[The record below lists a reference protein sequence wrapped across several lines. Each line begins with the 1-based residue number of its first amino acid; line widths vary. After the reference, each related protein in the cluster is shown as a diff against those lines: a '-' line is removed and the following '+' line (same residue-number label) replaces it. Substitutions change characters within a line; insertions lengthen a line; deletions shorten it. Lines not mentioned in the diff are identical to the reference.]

1 MSIGEAY
8 DRVHASRRSRRDD
21 DDDEDEDEDDDDDED
36 EDEDGRRPLSRGVS
50 PGRGGQTASSV
61 ALKEI
66 LKKKV
71 TTVINSRPPGL
82 PTSDPHDA
90 AANAVFLSKFRT
102 FMSWK
107 KENILKCC
115 ASGDEMKL
123 KKALV
128 EQGWQALRQHLIDN
142 TADPGLTFTRSSK
155 SGRDKAAVLPL
166 SNGEVAAFHETALT
180 EYLRTSS
187 GDSGSKY
194 TNEEAVNKFLD
205 AFALRFAP
213 VVETF
218 IAAQAAYLAQR
229 RSDHVDFAAGVAAW
243 KRNKLAINKVA
254 AREHEGVAVRDM
266 EPGFLEFLTF
276 MDDINL
282 FRAAVLTYHIK
293 TFEEFEEF
301 EQRGV
306 FQEYKKGMSRDIAF
320 KPARIARIANQTRKT
335 PRVSANSGTVS
346 GGAGGL
352 SDFGSKQTTSASTY
366 PRWGVQ
372 VSVAITGESGKR
384 YLRRHSPAT
393 KAARDSRLCKGTC
406 VRCKKSWAPGH
417 KCVPS
422 NVVCP
427 YCDEVVGTSKEP
439 NDHYHPWSECH
450 RRLADGGSSDDVFPV
465 QRPYGGGRGGHAGR
479 GRGRGDRGRGR
490 GRGGRSS
497 SWQGDR
503 RGGHAGGGAVST
515 SSAETVATE
524 NPFMGMF
531 VGPARVVD
539 VTTASFDSLTDFYV
553 PVGPCFYVTLELY
566 GGEKVNALV
575 DTGAQHS
582 MITWHCAAKLRDIEA
597 QVGAFQINDV
607 NSGSTNGTLGIVMS
621 VKLTPLGSQAQT
633 RAAEDSIAP
642 AMKLQALVAAKT
654 VKGFGSAS
662 ADMVLGTET
671 LVRKT
676 LPTGAKAAF
685 GRFVLEQD
693 PSNPDSVRLSV
704 TIVSDTSGKR
714 EVYVW
719 PVHDVGE
726 SHHLQFRSAK
736 QSDIPGD
743 WALTIADATIP
754 VDQVDC
760 DLRFS
765 TYRSAS
771 GSPSTS
777 TPPESLLPA
786 FGASASATADTRP
799 DNSAS
804 DGPTTPSASGDDGDG
819 DGGDDDSDG
828 DGGSP
833 TPSSQGGG
841 DGEHKADVCDDGEV
855 GPSPK
860 SDARVRFSG
869 VDVCDDG
876 EVILSA
882 ESGSQVQRSGG
893 RLSPGSSA
901 AAFHDSKWSHR
912 DAEALE
918 RLQLSVA
925 DVKAMAASV
934 RRDMH
939 EGKGYVDELRDVAA
953 LARPRALRSGRRVA
967 QEAAIAVAEVLTH
980 RIIPTERLRQVD
992 ALVASATDLLREDDV
1007 EERSSFP
1014 PSPSG
1019 VLNMLP
1025 ASATWEDIG
1034 SQPALGEYD
1043 EYSPVIHRVADD
1055 EVYVHDVSTF
1065 DAIDSIE
1072 SRAAAEID
1080 AAATRLS
1087 EVVVRETSA
1096 AESAIGAPPRPRH
1109 LGGRQRG
1116 RQRRAERLREE
1127 RSQLTSEAQKA
1138 RSRLETDERLRVRI
1152 AQLELMSSSPTRA
1165 DKMAQIEGG
1174 PHGAVRAAIMRN
1186 PSVRRTVASI
1196 LDGTAISRYAVDAA
1210 NAIGAAAAIAIN
1222 NDARGHVLHDGKRV
1236 TASDFQPKVWEFDA
1250 DVCES
1255 VSTCNPPSIRGP
1267 VDPPGQESEGS
1278 SYPSL
1283 GSIFQ

>member
-1 MSIGEAY
+1 MRATAGKRQRFPHPTRFVWVGYLRLGLLYPTTMSSEGDKSSEEAGHEAPPIASDTLAEPAAEQHSAEAEEVDTGTAPEAVFRAMGLTVAPGATAEDVLAGLAKALAPMMLGHPSSTSAQPGRVAFPADLATGPSALRTAAGRSRSGTEVEGEEHAPGGLEAAAIAAPHPLAKAGSAMTSMPVMPSDGITTPHFDTVVPESMVEASVRMEAARGAAYADLKREQKQRRSLGLNELAADELEARLQAALQRHLHAQGGESSDAPSPPGSPEPLRKRDPRRRSQGATVMRSRLDQASAARGIDPSRPRTSRSSSPLPQRNVASRMSIGEAY

-21 DDDEDEDEDDDDDED
+21 DDEEDEDEDDDDDED
-36 EDEDGRRPLSRGVS
+36 EDEDGQRPLSRGVS
-50 PGRGGQTASSV
+50 SGRGGQTASSV

-335 PRVSANSGTVS
+335 PRVSANSGTVR

-479 GRGRGDRGRGR
+479 GRGCGDRGRGR

-539 VTTASFDSLTDFYV
+539 VTTASFDTLTDFYV

-582 MITWHCAAKLRDIEA
+582 MITWRCAAKLRDIEA

-607 NSGSTNGTLGIVMS
+607 NSGSTSGTLGIVMS

-654 VKGFGSAS
+654 VKGFGSAWCS
-662 ADMVLGTET
+662 A
-671 LVRKT
+671 
-676 LPTGAKAAF
+676 P
-685 GRFVLEQD
+685 
-693 PSNPDSVRLSV
+693 RL
-704 TIVSDTSGKR
+704 
-714 EVYVW
+714 
-719 PVHDVGE
+719 
-726 SHHLQFRSAK
+726 
-736 QSDIPGD
+736 
-743 WALTIADATIP
+743 
-754 VDQVDC
+754 
-760 DLRFS
+760 
-765 TYRSAS
+765 
-771 GSPSTS
+771 
-777 TPPESLLPA
+777 
-786 FGASASATADTRP
+786 
-799 DNSAS
+799 
-804 DGPTTPSASGDDGDG
+804 
-819 DGGDDDSDG
+819 
-828 DGGSP
+828 
-833 TPSSQGGG
+833 
-841 DGEHKADVCDDGEV
+841 
-855 GPSPK
+855 
-860 SDARVRFSG
+860 
-869 VDVCDDG
+869 
-876 EVILSA
+876 LSA
-882 ESGSQVQRSGG
+882 RRS
-893 RLSPGSSA
+893 P
-901 AAFHDSKWSHR
+901 
-912 DAEALE
+912 
-918 RLQLSVA
+918 
-925 DVKAMAASV
+925 
-934 RRDMH
+934 
-939 EGKGYVDELRDVAA
+939 
-953 LARPRALRSGRRVA
+953 LAQKLRSV
-967 QEAAIAVAEVLTH
+967 V
-980 RIIPTERLRQVD
+980 
-992 ALVASATDLLREDDV
+992 SC
-1007 EERSSFP
+1007 
-1014 PSPSG
+1014 
-1019 VLNMLP
+1019 LN
-1025 ASATWEDIG
+1025 
-1034 SQPALGEYD
+1034 
-1043 EYSPVIHRVADD
+1043 R
-1055 EVYVHDVSTF
+1055 
-1065 DAIDSIE
+1065 
-1072 SRAAAEID
+1072 
-1080 AAATRLS
+1080 
-1087 EVVVRETSA
+1087 
-1096 AESAIGAPPRPRH
+1096 
-1109 LGGRQRG
+1109 
-1116 RQRRAERLREE
+1116 
-1127 RSQLTSEAQKA
+1127 
-1138 RSRLETDERLRVRI
+1138 
-1152 AQLELMSSSPTRA
+1152 TRA
-1165 DKMAQIEGG
+1165 TLTLSGC
-1174 PHGAVRAAIMRN
+1174 
-1186 PSVRRTVASI
+1186 
-1196 LDGTAISRYAVDAA
+1196 L
-1210 NAIGAAAAIAIN
+1210 
-1222 NDARGHVLHDGKRV
+1222 
-1236 TASDFQPKVWEFDA
+1236 
-1250 DVCES
+1250 
-1255 VSTCNPPSIRGP
+1255 
-1267 VDPPGQESEGS
+1267 
-1278 SYPSL
+1278 
-1283 GSIFQ
+1283 